1 LICDTILNLSNRK
14 FSVLYFGFGNL
25 GSKDFSKNCMSEFNL
40 FDYAPIVV
48 MFIVAFGFAASQILV
63 TQLIG
68 PRKRTTTK
76 LMPYECG
83 KDPVGSARDRFS
95 IKFYTVAVIFLLFDI
110 EVLFM
115 IPFAVAFKS
124 LLAEEKISGIA
135 FGTIAFLEILVF
147 IATLVVGYIYVWKK
161 GTFDWGLQARA
172 EARGEAKELINQKQQ
187 RIQKLKQAA

>member
-1 LICDTILNLSNRK
+1 MAEHNL
-14 FSVLYFGFGNL
+14 
-25 GSKDFSKNCMSEFNL
+25 M
-40 FDYAPIVV
+40 DYAPIAL
-48 MFIVAFGFAASQILV
+48 MFLVAIGFAGSQLLV

-68 PRKRTTTK
+68 PRKRTAIK

-83 KDPVGSARDRFS
+83 KDPVGSARDRYS

-110 EVLFM
+110 EVLFI

-124 LLAEEKISGIA
+124 LLRQEQTSGIA
-135 FGTIAFLEILVF
+135 FGTIAFIEILVF

-172 EARGEAKELINQKQQ
+172 EAREEAKLMAKRRRE
-187 RIQKLKQAA
+187 QAQATKIAA

>member
-1 LICDTILNLSNRK
+1 
-14 FSVLYFGFGNL
+14 
-25 GSKDFSKNCMSEFNL
+25 MSEYNV
-40 FDYAPIVV
+40 FDYVPIAI
-48 MFIVAFGFAASQILV
+48 MFIVAAGFGVSQLLV

-68 PRKRTTTK
+68 PRKRTATK

-83 KDPVGSARDRFS
+83 KDPIGSARDKYS

-124 LLAEEKISGIA
+124 LLAEENVTGIMY
-135 FGTIAFLEILVF
+135 GTIALVEIIVF

-161 GTFDWGLQARA
+161 GIFDWGMQAKAEAREEAKQMAKRRRA
-172 EARGEAKELINQKQQ
+172 EADAKM
-187 RIQKLKQAA
+187 KLAA

>member
-1 LICDTILNLSNRK
+1 MN
-14 FSVLYFGFGNL
+14 
-25 GSKDFSKNCMSEFNL
+25 DFSLM
-40 FDYAPIVV
+40 DYAPIGI
-48 MFIVAFGFAASQILV
+48 MFLVAIGFAASQILV

-68 PRKRTTTK
+68 PRKRTATK

-83 KDPVGSARDRFS
+83 KDPVGSARDKYS

-115 IPFAVAFKS
+115 IPFAVAFKY
-124 LLAEEKISGIA
+124 LLDQQKISGIA
-135 FGTIAFLEILVF
+135 FGAIAFVEIMVF

-172 EARGEAKELINQKQQ
+172 EAREEAKQMAMLKKQQ
-187 RIQKLKQAA
+187 APELKRAA

>member
-1 LICDTILNLSNRK
+1 MQQ
-14 FSVLYFGFGNL
+14 
-25 GSKDFSKNCMSEFNL
+25 DFSLM
-40 FDYAPIVV
+40 DYAPIAV
-48 MFIVAFGFAASQILV
+48 MFIVAIGFAASQILV

-68 PRKRTTTK
+68 PRKRTAVK

-83 KDPVGSARDRFS
+83 KDPVGSARDRYS

-124 LLAEEKISGIA
+124 LIA
-135 FGTIAFLEILVF
+135 AGPAVFGTIAFVEIMVF
-147 IATLVVGYIYVWKK
+147 IATLIVGYIYVWKK

-172 EARGEAKELINQKQQ
+172 EAREEAKLMAKQRREVEAQ
-187 RIQKLKQAA
+187 AKLAA

>member
-1 LICDTILNLSNRK
+1 
-14 FSVLYFGFGNL
+14 
-25 GSKDFSKNCMSEFNL
+25 MSEFNL
-40 FDYAPIVV
+40 FDYAPIGI
-48 MFIVAFGFAASQILV
+48 MFIVAMGFAASQILV
-63 TQLIG
+63 TQLVG
-68 PRKRTTTK
+68 PRKRTATK

-135 FGTIAFLEILVF
+135 FGTIALVEILVF
-147 IATLVVGYIYVWKK
+147 IATFIVGYIYVWKK
-161 GTFDWGLQARA
+161 GTFDWSIQARA
-172 EARGEAKELINQKQQ
+172 EARAAAHELVTKKQQ
-187 RIQKLKQAA
+187 RIQELKRAA